1 MCLRCVDHKHWHAR
15 LPLTLAGSPLL
26 LLHCVSR
33 TQVGLVA
40 FRDPHGIRPL
50 VIGKR
55 PSADSSG
62 IEWAIA
68 SEDCAF
74 GPIAFERVRDVQPG
88 EMVIIT
94 PEGQLIS
101 KQVSRVLPSS
111 FSDRQ
116 GPTAGYTPRER
127 DVLRGPGGLLH
138 AGCCRHCTVARF
150 IQGPTAG

>member
-1 MCLRCVDHKHWHAR
+1 MHVHDHVHVH
-15 LPLTLAGSPLL
+15 
-26 LLHCVSR
+26 V
-33 TQVGLVA
+33 QVGLVA

-55 PSADSSG
+55 PSADASG

-94 PEGQLIS
+94 SEGQLVS
-101 KQVSRVLPSS
+101 KQVRGQQTGQDRMGAGTGPGDYGPACRDTVTAGSAEGTAAVVVVLP
-111 FSDRQ
+111 
-116 GPTAGYTPRER
+116 
-127 DVLRGPGGLLH
+127 
-138 AGCCRHCTVARF
+138 TVNLQCWAASVR
-150 IQGPTAG
+150 

>member
-1 MCLRCVDHKHWHAR
+1 MHVHDHVHVYVHVR
-15 LPLTLAGSPLL
+15 
-26 LLHCVSR
+26 V
-33 TQVGLVA
+33 QVGLVA

-55 PSADSSG
+55 PSADASG

-94 PEGQLIS
+94 SEGQLVS
-101 KQVSRVLPSS
+101 KQVGNRAG
-111 FSDRQ
+111 REQ
-116 GPTAGYTPRER
+116 GQDLGM
-127 DVLRGPGGLLH
+127 
-138 AGCCRHCTVARF
+138 
-150 IQGPTAG
+150 

>member
-1 MCLRCVDHKHWHAR
+1 MLEAGTNTMNLLEGAYSCI
-15 LPLTLAGSPLL
+15 TLVKG
-26 LLHCVSR
+26 
-33 TQVGLVA
+33 VGLVA

-55 PSADSSG
+55 PSADASG

-101 KQVSRVLPSS
+101 KQV
-111 FSDRQ
+111 
-116 GPTAGYTPRER
+116 
-127 DVLRGPGGLLH
+127 GG
-138 AGCCRHCTVARF
+138 V
-150 IQGPTAG
+150 

>member
-1 MCLRCVDHKHWHAR
+1 L
-15 LPLTLAGSPLL
+15 
-26 LLHCVSR
+26 
-33 TQVGLVA
+33 
-40 FRDPHGIRPL
+40 I
-50 VIGKR
+50 IGKR

-101 KQVSRVLPSS
+101 KQVSRAGGGSREPV
-111 FSDRQ
+111 
-116 GPTAGYTPRER
+116 TAVY
-127 DVLRGPGGLLH
+127 VCV
-138 AGCCRHCTVARF
+138 AAVVCTV
-150 IQGPTAG
+150 

>member
-1 MCLRCVDHKHWHAR
+1 LQLHPTDDPNQQKTNFVLEAGTNTMNLLEGAYSCI
-15 LPLTLAGSPLL
+15 TLVKG
-26 LLHCVSR
+26 
-33 TQVGLVA
+33 VGLVA

-55 PSADSSG
+55 PSADASG

-101 KQVSRVLPSS
+101 KQV
-111 FSDRQ
+111 
-116 GPTAGYTPRER
+116 
-127 DVLRGPGGLLH
+127 GG
-138 AGCCRHCTVARF
+138 V
-150 IQGPTAG
+150 